1 MTQAAIAPG
10 PKGNVLLMP
19 TRAIRKKTHE
29 YLQRLEE
36 KYGDISKIKF
46 GPFTVIYLANP
57 DYIEYVFLNRDI
69 YTKVQEGGML
79 RILLGNGLLTS
90 EGDFWLKQRRLI
102 QPVFHKQRLE
112 RFIQKISESTDEM
125 LAGWEMQNGETL
137 DVYNE
142 MNRVTLDIV
151 GKTLFSVNVKSEFDK
166 VNSALTKIMTAIR
179 NRSRF
184 MRFPLWVPL
193 PSHLRIEHNRKVLD
207 ETISEIINQRRNATF
222 GRHRLAAGDAGK
234 FDDLLTMLM
243 EVEDAD
249 TRERMTDKQLRDE
262 VLTIFIAGHE
272 TTANSLAFTLY
283 LLAKNPE
290 AKKLLQKEINEVFNA
305 EEMTFEKLQKLE
317 YTTMVIKESM
327 RLYPPAWMIP
337 REAAKD
343 DLIGGYQIKKGD
355 KVLSSPYAMQRS
367 PRYWKNPEE
376 FIPERFTA
384 EKIKDMPRYAYFP
397 FGGGARMCVGN
408 NFAMMEMQIVLAK
421 ICKQFDCVLPEN
433 FELELLP
440 LITLRPKEGIPLI
453 LQKREK
459 KF

>member
-1 MTQAAIAPG
+1 MTQAATAPG
-10 PKGNVLLMP
+10 PRGNVLLMP
-19 TRAIRKKTHE
+19 TRAIRQKTHE
-29 YLQRLEE
+29 YLLQLEE
-36 KYGDISKIKF
+36 KYGDVSKIKF

-57 DYIEYVFLNRDI
+57 DYIEHVLLNRDI

-102 QPVFHKQRLE
+102 QPVFHKNRLE
-112 RFIQKISESTDEM
+112 RFVEKISESTDEM
-125 LAGWEMQNGETL
+125 LVEWHKKNDEPV

-151 GKTLFSVNVKSEFDK
+151 GKTLFSANVKDEFDK
-166 VNSALTKIMTAIR
+166 VNLALTKIMTAIR

-184 MRFPLWVPL
+184 MRFPLWFPL
-193 PSHLRIEHNRKVLD
+193 PSHLRIQHNQKILD
-207 ETISEIINQRRNATF
+207 ETIAEIITQRK
-222 GRHRLAAGDAGK
+222 GEMGK

-262 VLTIFIAGHE
+262 VLTIFLAGHE

-283 LLAKNPE
+283 LLSKNAE
-290 AKKLLQKEINEVFNA
+290 AKKKMQQEIDAVIGTGEI
-305 EEMTFEKLQKLE
+305 TFEKLQRLE

-343 DLIGGYQIKKGD
+343 DVIGGYQIKKGD
-355 KVLSSPYAMQRS
+355 KVLTSPYAMQRS
-367 PRYWKNPEE
+367 PRYWSKPEE

-384 EKIKDMPRYAYFP
+384 EKMKDMPRYAYFP
-397 FGGGARMCVGN
+397 FGGGARLCVGN

-421 ICKQFDCVLPEN
+421 ICRQFDFSIPAD

-440 LITLRPKEGIPLI
+440 LITLRPKEGVPMKLV
-453 LQKREK
+453 KR
-459 KF
+459 

>member
-1 MTQAAIAPG
+1 
-10 PKGNVLLMP
+10 MP
-19 TRAIRKKTHE
+19 TRNIRKKTHE
-29 YLQRLEE
+29 YLLRLEKE
-36 KYGDISKIKF
+36 YGEISKIKF

-57 DYIEYVFLNRDI
+57 DYIEHVLLNRDI

-125 LAGWEMQNGETL
+125 LGDWEKKNGETV

-207 ETISEIINQRRNATF
+207 ETISEIINQRKGET
-222 GRHRLAAGDAGK
+222 GK

-283 LLAKNPE
+283 LLSKNAE
-290 AKKLLQKEINEVFNA
+290 AKKKMQQEIDAVIGTGEI
-305 EEMTFEKLQKLE
+305 TFEKLHRLE
-317 YTTMVIKESM
+317 YTTMVIKEAM

-343 DLIGGYQIKKGD
+343 DVIGGYQIRKGD
-355 KVLSSPYAMQRS
+355 KVLASPYAMQRS
-367 PRYWKNPEE
+367 PRYWSKPDA
-376 FIPERFTA
+376 FMPERFTA
-384 EKIKDMPRYAYFP
+384 ENMKDMPRYAYFP

-421 ICKQFDCVLPEN
+421 ICALFDFVLPEN

-440 LITLRPKEGIPLI
+440 LITLRPKEGVPVKLV
-453 LQKREK
+453 KR
-459 KF
+459 

>member
-1 MTQAAIAPG
+1 MTQAATAPG
-10 PKGNVLLMP
+10 PRGNVLLMP
-19 TRAIRKKTHE
+19 TRSIRKKTHE
-29 YLQRLEE
+29 YLLRLEKE
-36 KYGDISKIKF
+36 YGDVSKIKF

-69 YTKVQEGGML
+69 YTKIQEGGML

-102 QPVFHKQRLE
+102 QPVFHKQRLD

-125 LAGWEMQNGETL
+125 LADWEKKNGETI

-207 ETISEIINQRRNATF
+207 ETISEIINQRRNAT
-222 GRHRLAAGDAGK
+222 GK

-272 TTANSLAFTLY
+272 TTANALAFTLY

-290 AKKLLQKEINEVFNA
+290 AKRLLQKEIDEKFNA
-305 EEMTFEKLQKLE
+305 EKMTFEKLQKLE
-317 YTTMVIKESM
+317 YTTMVIKEAM
-327 RLYPPAWMIP
+327 RLYPPAWMVP

-343 DLIGGYQIKKGD
+343 DVIGGYQIKKGD
-355 KVLSSPYAMQRS
+355 KVLTSPYAMQRS
-367 PRYWKNPEE
+367 PRYWKNPDA
-376 FIPERFTA
+376 FMPERFTA
-384 EKIKDMPRYAYFP
+384 ENMKDMPRYAYYP

-421 ICKQFDCVLPEN
+421 ICAHFDFVLPES

-440 LITLRPKEGIPLI
+440 LITLRPKDGVPVKLV
-453 LQKREK
+453 KR
-459 KF
+459 

>member
-1 MTQAAIAPG
+1 MTQAATAPG
-10 PKGNVLLMP
+10 PRGNVLLMP
-19 TRAIRKKTHE
+19 TRNIRKKTHE
-29 YLQRLEE
+29 YLLRLEKE
-36 KYGDISKIKF
+36 YGEISKIKF

-57 DYIEYVFLNRDI
+57 DYIEHVLLNRDI

-125 LAGWEMQNGETL
+125 LGDWEKKNGETV

-207 ETISEIINQRRNATF
+207 ETISEIINQRKGET
-222 GRHRLAAGDAGK
+222 GK

-283 LLAKNPE
+283 LLSKNAE
-290 AKKLLQKEINEVFNA
+290 AKKKMQQEIDAVIGTGEI
-305 EEMTFEKLQKLE
+305 TFEKLHRLE

-343 DLIGGYQIKKGD
+343 DVIGGYQIRKGD
-355 KVLSSPYAMQRS
+355 KVLASPYAMQRS
-367 PRYWKNPEE
+367 PRYWSNPDA
-376 FIPERFTA
+376 FMPERFTA
-384 EKIKDMPRYAYFP
+384 ENMKDMPRYAYFP

-421 ICKQFDCVLPEN
+421 ICAQFDFVLPEN

-440 LITLRPKEGIPLI
+440 LITLRPKEGVPVKLV
-453 LQKREK
+453 KR
-459 KF
+459 

>member
-1 MTQAAIAPG
+1 MTQAATAPG
-10 PKGNVLLMP
+10 PRGNVLLMP
-19 TRAIRKKTHE
+19 TRSIRNKTHE
-29 YLQRLEE
+29 YLQQLEA

-57 DYIEYVFLNRDI
+57 DYIGHVLLNRDT

-79 RILLGNGLLTS
+79 RIMLGNGLLTS

-102 QPVFHKQRLE
+102 QPVFHKQRLD

-125 LAGWEMQNGETL
+125 LAGWGKRNGETL
-137 DVYNE
+137 DAYNE

-151 GKTLFSVNVKSEFDK
+151 GKTLFSAKVKDEFDK

-184 MRFPLWVPL
+184 MRFPLWFPL
-193 PSHLRIEHNRKVLD
+193 PSHLRIEHNRKILD
-207 ETISEIINQRRNATF
+207 ETISEIINQRRNAT
-222 GRHRLAAGDAGK
+222 GK

-290 AKKLLQKEINEVFNA
+290 AKRLLQKEIDENFKG
-305 EEMTFEKLQKLE
+305 EEMTFEKLQRLE

-327 RLYPPAWMIP
+327 RLFPPAWMIP
-337 REAAKD
+337 REATKD
-343 DLIGGYQIKKGD
+343 DVIGGYQIKKGD
-355 KVLSSPYAMQRS
+355 KVLASPYAMQRS
-367 PRYWKNPEE
+367 PRYWKNPDA
-376 FIPERFTA
+376 FMPERFTA
-384 EKIKDMPRYAYFP
+384 ENMKDMPRYAYFP
-397 FGGGARMCVGN
+397 FGGGARLCVGN

-421 ICKQFDCVLPEN
+421 ICQQFNFILPEN

-440 LITLRPKEGIPLI
+440 LITMRPKEGVPLQ
-453 LQKREK
+453 LLKR
-459 KF
+459 

>member
-1 MTQAAIAPG
+1 MTQVLTAPG
-10 PKGNVLLMP
+10 PRGNVLLMP
-19 TRAIRKKTHE
+19 TRAFRKHSHQ
-29 YLQRLEE
+29 YLQQLEE

-57 DYIEYVFLNRDI
+57 EYIEYVLLNRDT

-102 QPVFHKQRLE
+102 QPVFHKQRLD
-112 RFIQKISESTDEM
+112 RFIQKISNSTDEM
-125 LAGWEMQNGETL
+125 LNGWGKKNGETL

-151 GKTLFSVNVKSEFDK
+151 GKTLFSANVKDEFDK
-166 VNSALTKIMTAIR
+166 VNSALTKILTAIR

-184 MRFPLWVPL
+184 MRFPLWFPL

-207 ETISEIINQRRNATF
+207 ETISEIINQRRNST
-222 GRHRLAAGDAGK
+222 GK

-272 TTANSLAFTLY
+272 TTANALAFTLY

-290 AKKLLQKEINEVFNA
+290 AKRILQKEIDEKFSS

-317 YTTMVIKESM
+317 YTTMVIKEAM

-343 DLIGGYQIKKGD
+343 DVIGGYQIKKGD
-355 KVLSSPYAMQRS
+355 KVLASPYAMQRS
-367 PRYWKNPEE
+367 PRYWSKPEE
-376 FIPERFTA
+376 FNPERFTA
-384 EKIKDMPRYAYFP
+384 ENMKDMPRYAYFP
-397 FGGGARMCVGN
+397 FGVARVC
-408 NFAMMEMQIVLAK
+408 A
-421 ICKQFDCVLPEN
+421 
-433 FELELLP
+433 
-440 LITLRPKEGIPLI
+440 
-453 LQKREK
+453 
-459 KF
+459 

>member
-1 MTQAAIAPG
+1 MFASFFKTKTMNQGATAPG
-10 PKGNVLLMP
+10 PKVNVLLMP
-19 TRAIRKKTHE
+19 QRNLRKRTHE
-29 YLQRLEE
+29 YVQKLEE
-36 KYGDISKIKF
+36 KYGEISKIKF

-57 DYIEYVFLNRDI
+57 DYIEHVLLNRDTYI
-69 YTKVQEGGML
+69 KVQEGGML
-79 RILLGNGLLTS
+79 RLLLGNGLLTS

-112 RFIQKISESTDEM
+112 RFVQKISESTDEM
-125 LAGWEMQNGETL
+125 LTNWENRQNETL
-137 DVYNE
+137 DVYSE

-151 GKTLFSVNVKSEFDK
+151 GKTLFSVNVKNEFDK
-166 VNSALTKIMTAIR
+166 VNGALTKIMTAIR

-207 ETISEIINQRRNATF
+207 ETISEIINQRRNAT
-222 GRHRLAAGDAGK
+222 GE

-272 TTANSLAFTLY
+272 TTANAMAFTLY

-290 AKKLLQKEINEVFNA
+290 AKARVQKELSEVSGTG
-305 EEMTFEKLQKLE
+305 EVSFEKLQRLE

-327 RLYPPAWMIP
+327 RLYPPAWMMP

-343 DLIGGYQIKKGD
+343 DLIGGYQVKKGD
-355 KVLSSPYAMQRS
+355 KVLTSPYAMQRS
-367 PRYWKNPEE
+367 PRYWNEPEK
-376 FIPERFTA
+376 FNPERFTA
-384 EKIKDMPRYAYFP
+384 ENMKAMPRYAYFP
-397 FGGGARMCVGN
+397 FGGGQRLCVGN
-408 NFAMMEMQIVLAK
+408 NFAIMEMQIILSK
-421 ICKQFDCVLPEN
+421 ICQRFDFNLPED
-433 FELELLP
+433 FVLELLP
-440 LITLRPKEGIPLI
+440 LITLRPKEGVPM
-453 LQKREK
+453 KVVK
-459 KF
+459 M

>member
-1 MTQAAIAPG
+1 MTQAATAPG
-10 PKGNVLLMP
+10 PRGNVLLMP
-19 TRAIRKKTHE
+19 TRSIRKKTHE
-29 YLQRLEE
+29 YLLRLEKE
-36 KYGDISKIKF
+36 YGDVSKIKF

-69 YTKVQEGGML
+69 YTKIQEGGML

-102 QPVFHKQRLE
+102 QPVFHKQRLD

-125 LAGWEMQNGETL
+125 LADWEKKNGETI

-207 ETISEIINQRRNATF
+207 ETISEIINQRRNAT
-222 GRHRLAAGDAGK
+222 GK

-272 TTANSLAFTLY
+272 TTANALAFTLY

-290 AKKLLQKEINEVFNA
+290 AKKRLQKEIDELFTGR
-305 EEMTFEKLQKLE
+305 EMTFEKLQKLE

-327 RLYPPAWMIP
+327 RLYPPAWMVP

-343 DLIGGYQIKKGD
+343 DVIGGYQIKKGD
-355 KVLSSPYAMQRS
+355 KVLTSPYAMQRS
-367 PRYWKNPEE
+367 PRYWKNPDA
-376 FIPERFTA
+376 FMPERFTA
-384 EKIKDMPRYAYFP
+384 ENMKDMPRYAYYP

-421 ICKQFDCVLPEN
+421 ICAHFDFVLPES

-440 LITLRPKEGIPLI
+440 LITLRPKDGVPVKLV
-453 LQKREK
+453 KR
-459 KF
+459 

>member
-1 MTQAAIAPG
+1 
-10 PKGNVLLMP
+10 MP
-19 TRAIRKKTHE
+19 TRNIRKKTHE
-29 YLQRLEE
+29 YLLRLEKE
-36 KYGDISKIKF
+36 YGEISKIKF

-57 DYIEYVFLNRDI
+57 DYIEHVLLNRDI

-125 LAGWEMQNGETL
+125 LGDWEKKNGETV

-207 ETISEIINQRRNATF
+207 ETISEIINQRKGET
-222 GRHRLAAGDAGK
+222 GK

-283 LLAKNPE
+283 LLSKNAE
-290 AKKLLQKEINEVFNA
+290 AKKKMQQEIDAVIGTGEI
-305 EEMTFEKLQKLE
+305 TFEKLHRLE

-343 DLIGGYQIKKGD
+343 DVIGGYQIRKGD
-355 KVLSSPYAMQRS
+355 KVLASPYAMQRS
-367 PRYWKNPEE
+367 PRYWSNPDA
-376 FIPERFTA
+376 FMPERFTA
-384 EKIKDMPRYAYFP
+384 ENMKDMPRYAYFP

-421 ICKQFDCVLPEN
+421 ICAQFDFVLPEN

-440 LITLRPKEGIPLI
+440 LITLRPKEGVPVKLV
-453 LQKREK
+453 KR
-459 KF
+459 

>member
-1 MTQAAIAPG
+1 MTQAATAPG
-10 PKGNVLLMP
+10 PRGNVLLMP
-19 TRAIRKKTHE
+19 TRNIRKKTHE
-29 YLQRLEE
+29 YLLRLEKE
-36 KYGDISKIKF
+36 YGEISKIKF

-57 DYIEYVFLNRDI
+57 DYIEHVLLNRDI

-125 LAGWEMQNGETL
+125 LGDWKKKNGETV

-207 ETISEIINQRRNATF
+207 ETISEIINQRKGET
-222 GRHRLAAGDAGK
+222 GK

-283 LLAKNPE
+283 LLSKNAE
-290 AKKLLQKEINEVFNA
+290 AKKKMQQEIDAVIGTGEI
-305 EEMTFEKLQKLE
+305 TFEKLHRLE
-317 YTTMVIKESM
+317 YTTMVIKEAM

-343 DLIGGYQIKKGD
+343 DVIGGYQIRKGD
-355 KVLSSPYAMQRS
+355 KVLASPYAMQRS
-367 PRYWKNPEE
+367 PRYWSNPDA
-376 FIPERFTA
+376 FMPERFTA
-384 EKIKDMPRYAYFP
+384 ENMKDLPRYAYFP

-421 ICKQFDCVLPEN
+421 ICAQFDFVLPEN

-440 LITLRPKEGIPLI
+440 LITLRPKEGVPVKLV
-453 LQKREK
+453 KR
-459 KF
+459 

>member
-1 MTQAAIAPG
+1 MSQAATAPG
-10 PKGNVLLMP
+10 PRINVLLNP
-19 TRAIRKKTHE
+19 TRNFRTRTHE
-29 YLQRLEE
+29 YVLSLEK
-36 KYGDISKIKF
+36 KYGEISKIKF

-57 DYIEYVFLNRDI
+57 DYIEHVLLDRDTYI
-69 YTKVQEGGML
+69 KVQEGGML
-79 RILLGNGLLTS
+79 RLLLGNGLLTS

-112 RFIQKISESTDEM
+112 RFVQKISESTDEM
-125 LAGWEMQNGETL
+125 LTAWENKQSETL
-137 DVYNE
+137 DAYNE

-151 GKTLFSVNVKSEFDK
+151 GKTLFSTNVKSEFDK
-166 VNSALTKIMTAIR
+166 VNTALTKIMTAIR

-184 MRFPLWVPL
+184 MRFPLWFPL

-207 ETISEIINQRRNATF
+207 ETIREIIDHRRNTT
-222 GRHRLAAGDAGK
+222 GT

-262 VLTIFIAGHE
+262 VLTIFVAGHE
-272 TTANSLAFTLY
+272 TTANAMSFTLY
-283 LLAKNPE
+283 LLAKHPE
-290 AKKLLQKEINEVFNA
+290 VKAKLQKELSEIIGTGEL
-305 EEMTFEKLQKLE
+305 TFEKLNRLE

-343 DLIGGYQIKKGD
+343 DVIGGYQVKKGD
-355 KVLSSPYAMQRS
+355 KVLVSPYAMQRS
-367 PRYWKNPEE
+367 PRFWNAPDE

-384 EKIKDMPRYAYFP
+384 ENIKNTPRYAYFP
-397 FGGGARMCVGN
+397 FGGGQRLCVGN
-408 NFAMMEMQIVLAK
+408 NFAMMEMQIILAK
-421 ICKQFDCVLPEN
+421 VCQRFDFVLPEN

-440 LITLRPKEGIPLI
+440 LITLRPKEGVPLK
-453 LQKREK
+453 LAKR
-459 KF
+459 

>member
-1 MTQAAIAPG
+1 MNQAATAPG
-10 PKGNVLLMP
+10 PRMNVLLMP
-19 TRAIRKKTHE
+19 KRNLRKKTHE
-29 YLQRLEE
+29 FVRGLEE

-57 DYIEYVFLNRDI
+57 DYIEHVLLNRDTYI
-69 YTKVQEGGML
+69 KVQEGGML

-102 QPVFHKQRLE
+102 QPVFHKQRLD
-112 RFIQKISESTDEM
+112 RFVQKISESTDEM
-125 LAGWEMQNGETL
+125 LATWETKQNESL
-137 DVYNE
+137 DVYSE

-151 GKTLFSVNVKSEFDK
+151 GKTLFSTNVKSEFDK
-166 VNSALTKIMTAIR
+166 VNGALTKIMTAIR

-193 PSHLRIEHNRKVLD
+193 PSHLRIQHNREVLD
-207 ETISEIINQRRNATF
+207 ETIREIIEHRRNST
-222 GRHRLAAGDAGK
+222 GT

-272 TTANSLAFTLY
+272 TTANALAFTLY
-283 LLAKNPE
+283 LLAKYPE
-290 AKKLLQKEINEVFNA
+290 VKARLQKELQENFN
-305 EEMTFEKLQKLE
+305 TGDISFEKLQRLE

-327 RLYPPAWMIP
+327 RLYPPAWMMP

-343 DLIGGYQIKKGD
+343 DVIGGYQVKKGD
-355 KVLSSPYAMQRS
+355 KVLMSPYAMHRS

-376 FIPERFTA
+376 FTPERFNA
-384 EKIKDMPRYAYFP
+384 ENMKNMPRYAYFP
-397 FGGGARMCVGN
+397 FGGGQRLCVGN
-408 NFAMMEMQIVLAK
+408 NFAMMEMQIILAK
-421 ICKQFDCVLPEN
+421 IVQHFDFYLPED

-440 LITLRPKEGIPLI
+440 LITLRPKDRVPMQLT
-453 LQKREK
+453 KR
-459 KF
+459 